1 MRKSYPPSFKAKVA
15 LDAIKEQKTSAELAS
30 QYQVHP
36 GQIRN
41 WKAAAQKGLIDLF
54 SDKRKGKEQDK
65 DGLISELYRQI
76 GQQKVDLD
84 WLKKKSGLT
93 PLWIRYRSLTRRIE
107 RFPSAT
113 KRSFLASH
121 APASIM
127 NQWSM
132 HIDLLLMRMIDEQ
145 YTRTPFYGS
154 RKMKA
159 ILNKNGHPVNRKH
172 VQRLMRHRG
181 LEAIYPKPHLS
192 RPGANHPIYPYLLR
206 GLIITQPDQVWAAD
220 ITYIRLQRGW
230 LYLVAVMDWFS
241 RYVLSWE
248 TSITLETDFC
258 LTALEK
264 AFQFSSPG
272 IFNTDQGAQFTS
284 GSFTNML
291 KGKEV
296 SISMDGQG
304 RAMDNIFTERLW
316 RSLKYEE
323 VYIRDYQCVSEGR
336 QGIDHCFNFYNHERP
351 HQSLNYQTP
360 EEVYFQRAA

>member
-15 LDAIKEQKTSAELAS
+15 LEAIKEQKTSAELTS

-84 WLKKKSGLT
+84 WLKKNLDLPHRDKVSLIDKTNREISISHQAELLG
-93 PLWIRYRSLTRRIE
+93 ISRS
-107 RFPSAT
+107 
-113 KRSFLASH
+113 
-121 APASIM
+121 SIYYEPVVDEY
-127 NQWSM
+127 
-132 HIDLLLMRMIDEQ
+132 DLLLMCMIDEQ
-145 YTRTPFYGS
+145 YTRMPFYGS

-172 VQRLMRHRG
+172 VQRLMRQMG

-206 GLIITQPDQVWAAD
+206 GLILTQPDQVWAAD

-272 IFNTDQGAQFTS
+272 IFNTDQGSQFT
-284 GSFTNML
+284 GVSFTDML

-296 SISMDGQG
+296 SISMDGRG

-336 QGIDHCFNFYNHERP
+336 QGIDHYFNFYNHERP

>member
-1 MRKSYPPSFKAKVA
+1 M
-15 LDAIKEQKTSAELAS
+15 AS

-54 SDKRKGKEQDK
+54 SDKRKGTEQDK
-65 DGLISELYRQI
+65 AGLISELYRQI

-84 WLKKKSGLT
+84 WLKKNLALPHRDKL
-93 PLWIRYRSLTRRIE
+93 SLIDK
-107 RFPSAT
+107 T
-113 KRSFLASH
+113 KRDI
-121 APASIM
+121 SIRHQAELL
-127 NQWSM
+127 NISRSS
-132 HIDLLLMRMIDEQ
+132 IYYKPVVDEYDLLLMRMIDEQ
-145 YTRTPFYGS
+145 YTQAPFYGS

-159 ILNKNGHPVNRKH
+159 LLHKHGYPVNRKH
-172 VQRLMRHRG
+172 VQRVMRQMG

-230 LYLVAVMDWFS
+230 LYLVAVLDWFS

-248 TSITLETDFC
+248 TSITMETDFC
-258 LTALEK
+258 LTALET
-264 AFQFSSPG
+264 AFQISSPG

-284 GSFTNML
+284 GSFTDML

-296 SISMDGQG
+296 SISMDGRG
-304 RAMDNIFTERLW
+304 RAMDNIFTERVW
-316 RSLKYEE
+316 RSLKYEDIYLRE
-323 VYIRDYQCVSEGR
+323 YQCVSEGR
-336 QGIDHCFNFYNHERP
+336 QGIDHYFHFYNHERP
-351 HQSLNYQTP
+351 RQSLDYQTP
-360 EEVYFQRAA
+360 EEGYFQRAA